1 MTTIRALTADDLDAW
16 LPLWDA
22 YLEFYESDLPDE
34 VIATT
39 FARFLDPAVPMHGAI
54 ARDDAG
60 RAVGLVHWLEHH
72 ATWSTNGYT
81 YLEDLFV
88 DPSVRGGGV
97 GRALI
102 AHVTDAARA
111 SGSDKVYWLTAETNA
126 TARVLYD
133 RVAERTGFIHYEIEF
148 D

>member
-1 MTTIRALTADDLDAW
+1 MTTITALTADDRADW
-16 LPLWDA
+16 LTLWA
-22 YLEFYESDLPDE
+22 GYLEFYES
-34 VIATT
+34 VIAPEVTETT
-39 FARFLDPAVPMHGAI
+39 FARFLNPAEPMHGAI

-60 RAVGLVHWLEHH
+60 RAVGIVHWLEHR
-72 ATWSTNGYT
+72 ATWAIGPYT

-88 DPSVRGGGV
+88 AADVRGGGV

-111 SGSDKVYWLTAETNA
+111 AGSAKVYWLTAESNG
-126 TARVLYD
+126 TARTLYD
-133 RVAERTGFIHYEIEF
+133 RVADRSGFIHYQIGL